1 MRTSGRNRWAA
12 LATLAML
19 APHAAI
25 GADGDL
31 DVTFGDGGI
40 AFTGI
45 VDGGGAVSACGPVVQ
60 TDGKILLCSTRE
72 DNGSSGSDMFV
83 ARFTA
88 EGELDPTFSFD
99 GKVTID
105 FDGGSGGD
113 AAKGLALQAD
123 GRIVVVGSTSPDI
136 AADHTDFAIAR
147 LTATG
152 DLDPAFGGGSGKRTV
167 AFDLD
172 AGEGDDSATDVVIQ
186 ADGKI
191 LVAGTADQATGSD
204 FALVRLLQDGT
215 TDAAFNLTGKVTVV
229 FDLAASTTD
238 VDMLARVKLDDDGR
252 ILLGGSADN
261 GPGGFDFAL
270 ARLLPNGQLDNNFDA
285 DGRTTLAFDLGGTNV
300 DQLIGMTVQ
309 RDGRIVAIG
318 AAVLPGGSNNND
330 FAVVR
335 WLPDGTPDP
344 GFGIGGKTI
353 VPFDLAADG
362 ADLGLAVVEEAN
374 GRLLLAGGATWNLPN
389 NSLAAALARL
399 RPDGTLDLSFGVS
412 GKRSFQLGLAP
423 VDSQAFMNFAWQGS
437 SIVIGGIAIVD
448 DPAPNPVDN
457 FLVRL
462 ENDLLFADGFE

>member
-1 MRTSGRNRWAA
+1 M
-12 LATLAML
+12 ATLAML
-19 APHAAI
+19 ASQAASA
-25 GADGDL
+25 ADGDL
-31 DVTFGDGGI
+31 DPAFGDGGI
-40 AFTGI
+40 ALTGI
-45 VDGGGAVSACGPVVQ
+45 VDGGGAASACGPVVQ
-60 TDGKILLCSTRE
+60 SDGKILVCSTRG

-88 EGELDPTFSFD
+88 AGELDPSFSFD

-105 FDGGSGGD
+105 FDGGNGADS
-113 AAKGLALQAD
+113 ARGLAVQAD
-123 GRIVVVGSTSPDI
+123 GRIVIVGSTSPDI
-136 AADHTDFAIAR
+136 VANHTDFAIAR

-152 DLDPAFGGGSGKRTV
+152 DLDPTFGGGSGKRTV

-172 AGEGDDSATDVVIQ
+172 GGDGDDIAADVTIQ
-186 ADGKI
+186 ADGRI
-191 LVAGTADQATGSD
+191 LVAGTADQETGSD

-215 TDAAFNLTGKVTVV
+215 TDAAFNLTGKVTVA

-238 VDMLARVKLDDDGR
+238 VDVLVRVKLDDDGR

-261 GPGGFDFAL
+261 GPGGFDFAV

-285 DGRTTLAFDLGGTNV
+285 DGRTTLAFDLGAMNS
-300 DQLIGMTVQ
+300 DQLIGMTLQ

-318 AAVLPGGSNNND
+318 AAALPGGSSNSD

-362 ADLGLAVVEEAN
+362 ADIGLAVVEEAN

-389 NSLAAALARL
+389 SSLAAALARL

-412 GKRSFQLGLAP
+412 GKRSFQFGLAP
-423 VDSQAFMNFAWQGS
+423 LDTQAFMNVAWQGS
-437 SIVIGGIAIVD
+437 RIVVGGIVIVD

-462 ENDLLFADGFE
+462 EIDLLFADSFE